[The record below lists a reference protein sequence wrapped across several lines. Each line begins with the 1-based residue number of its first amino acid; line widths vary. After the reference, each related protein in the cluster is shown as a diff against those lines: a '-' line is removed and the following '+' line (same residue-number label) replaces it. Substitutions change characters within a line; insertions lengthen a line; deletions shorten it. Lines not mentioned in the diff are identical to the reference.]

1 MADSSALITEL
12 SRRLRDPNN
21 TRNARTLVRDVL
33 TQAQRV
39 VNLHTAD
46 VVTITTSF
54 TPSAGRV
61 LYRRAEV
68 ASDVARILAVRQD
81 DRELWEVPWRSL
93 VHADPAWYRAQG
105 PRHELFAR
113 IGTSLLAV
121 YPAREV
127 PTALSVS
134 YVSVPTDLTDGA
146 ADVTIS
152 DEWIPLLLDIGELIL
167 TAKNREFVRMAD
179 VMKRVQA
186 ASGVDVNRTTE
197 QPA

>member
-21 TRNARTLVRDVL
+21 TRHARTLVRDVL
-33 TQAQRV
+33 TQCQRI

-54 TPSAGRV
+54 TPTAGRV
-61 LYRRAEV
+61 LYRRTEI
-68 ASDVARILAVRQD
+68 ASDVARVLAVRQE

-93 VHADPAWYRAQG
+93 IHADAAWYRAVG

-113 IGTSLLAV
+113 IGTSLVAI
-121 YPAREV
+121 YPARENPV
-127 PTALSVS
+127 ALSVS
-134 YVSVPTDLTDGA
+134 YTSVPADLTDGL

-152 DEWIPLLLDIGELIL
+152 DEWIPLLLDLGELVL

-179 VMKRVQA
+179 VMKRVQTA
-186 ASGVDVNRTTE
+186 AGVNVDRTDD
-197 QPA
+197 PS